1 MGAACWYAW
10 IVGIIPVM
18 SSLPNAIRE
27 DITQFLRDWSDGDP
41 EALER
46 AWPLIYREM
55 RAMAARMMQGERRDH
70 TLQATDLVHEAFLR
84 LVDQRRV
91 RWQDRRHFFA
101 IAARMMRRILVNHA
115 RRRASL
121 KRGGDLR
128 RTVLSETDHAW
139 PEIRPDVVAVDD
151 ALSAFEIVDPE
162 KARIVEL
169 RFFAG
174 LSNLEI
180 AELLG
185 CSEKTIRR
193 HWKVAQI
200 WLYREL
206 AGTSNREP

>member
-1 MGAACWYAW
+1 
-10 IVGIIPVM
+10 M
-18 SSLPNAIRE
+18 SHLPNEIHE
-27 DITQFLRDWSDGDP
+27 DITQFLREWSDGDP
-41 EALER
+41 GALER

-55 RAMAARMMQGERRDH
+55 RAMAARMMQGERKDH
-70 TLQATDLVHEAFLR
+70 TLQATELVHEAFLR
-84 LVDQRRV
+84 LVEQRRV

-115 RRRASL
+115 RSRASL
-121 KRGGDLR
+121 KRGGDLQ
-128 RTVLSETDHAW
+128 RTALSETEHAW

-151 ALSAFEIVDPE
+151 ALSTFETVDPE

-174 LSNLEI
+174 LSSKEI
-180 AELLG
+180 AELLE

-206 AGTSNREP
+206 KGASTREP

>member
-1 MGAACWYAW
+1 MSTLPDAIHGEVTEFLKAW
-10 IVGIIPVM
+10 G
-18 SSLPNAIRE
+18 
-27 DITQFLRDWSDGDP
+27 DGDP
-41 EALER
+41 DALER

-70 TLQATDLVHEAFLR
+70 TLQATALVHEAFLR
-84 LVDQRRV
+84 LVEQRRV
-91 RWQDRRHFFA
+91 DWQDRRHFFA
-101 IAARMMRRILVNHA
+101 IAVRMMRRILVNHA
-115 RRRASL
+115 VRRASL
-121 KRGGDLR
+121 KRGGDLS

-151 ALSAFEIVDPE
+151 ALSAFETVDPE

-174 LSNLEI
+174 LSNKEI

-185 CSEKTIRR
+185 CSEKTIQR

-206 AGTSNREP
+206 KGASTREP

>member
-1 MGAACWYAW
+1 MSTLPDAIHGEVTALLKAW
-10 IVGIIPVM
+10 G
-18 SSLPNAIRE
+18 
-27 DITQFLRDWSDGDP
+27 DGDP
-41 EALER
+41 DALER
-46 AWPLIYREM
+46 AWPVIYREM
-55 RAMAARMMQGERRDH
+55 RAIAARMMQGERRDH
-70 TLQATDLVHEAFLR
+70 TMQATDLVHEAFLR

-121 KRGGDLR
+121 KRGGDLA

-139 PEIRPDVVAVDD
+139 PEIRPDVIAVDD

-174 LSNLEI
+174 LSNTEI
-180 AELLG
+180 AELLE